1 VSVLAEPDQDEANSH
16 FFEGFFLGNILGH
29 QNQIGGDG
37 SKLGSCPSN
46 IYQPGG
52 SSHSRGK
59 RSPQPQWYNPGGSS
73 HYPGNNHYRPGGS
86 HHKPNYNNGGG
97 LNWNHQ
103 GYVPGGSSYYPG
115 GHYGHHNNHHGGH
128 HHRGKRSPE
137 EAPWLRPGYNYGGGL
152 NWNSGGLN
160 WNYPGY
166 VPGGSSYYP
175 GGHYGHHNNHHGRPG
190 GIFGGH
196 YRGKRSPQLQWNGG
210 GSSSSNSKPDY
221 NNGGGI
227 EWNNPQNNPGGSSHY
242 PGNNH
247 HNNGHPGGSSH
258 NRGKR
263 TPEDAPWLRPHNSNK
278 PNYKNGVLDWNNSNY
293 NGGLQWNNNNIGQD
307 FSCYSDQQCPGR
319 QKCCNRACT
328 QPIYYK

>member
-1 VSVLAEPDQDEANSH
+1 MGSLKTNLNQRKIIMHKLIILTLILASVLAEPDQDEANSH

-97 LNWNHQ
+97 LNWN
-103 GYVPGGSSYYPG
+103 
-115 GHYGHHNNHHGGH
+115 
-128 HHRGKRSPE
+128 
-137 EAPWLRPGYNYGGGL
+137 
-152 NWNSGGLN
+152 
-160 WNYPGY
+160 YPGY

-227 EWNNPQNNPGGSSHY
+227 
-242 PGNNH
+242 
-247 HNNGHPGGSSH
+247 
-258 NRGKR
+258 
-263 TPEDAPWLRPHNSNK
+263 
-278 PNYKNGVLDWNNSNY
+278 DWNN
-293 NGGLQWNNNNIGQD
+293 
-307 FSCYSDQQCPGR
+307 
-319 QKCCNRACT
+319 
-328 QPIYYK
+328 